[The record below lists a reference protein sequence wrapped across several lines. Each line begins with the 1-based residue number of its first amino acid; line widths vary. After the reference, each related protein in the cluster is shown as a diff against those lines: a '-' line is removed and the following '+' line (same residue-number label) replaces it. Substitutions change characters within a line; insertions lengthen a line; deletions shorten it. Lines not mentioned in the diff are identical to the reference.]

1 MVTNTRHV
9 PCLPGVLSG
18 CGGGGHSHRNKVL
31 LDNMENL
38 CFSILGR
45 EIGAGTIR
53 RAVFVPLSGFS
64 PPLHF
69 CFSPFKIGR
78 ATCRFGHCPVGLR
91 ELSLG

>member
-1 MVTNTRHV
+1 MVTNTRHA
-9 PCLPGVLSG
+9 PCLPGVPSG
-18 CGGGGHSHRNKVL
+18 CGGGGHSHINKVL
-31 LDNMENL
+31 L
-38 CFSILGR
+38 GH
-45 EIGAGTIR
+45 EIGARTIR
-53 RAVFVPLSGFS
+53 RALFVPLSGFS